1 MKNNVLQ
8 NVIIIICI
16 IKIKYVPMNVLEIMH
31 NQYKDNKNV
40 HQHVY
45 II

>member
-8 NVIIIICI
+8 NVVIVINIIRIW
-16 IKIKYVPMNVLEIMH
+16 YVLINVLENIY